1 MARRTPGPLTSD
13 VLLRDV
19 IESDLPIFFDQQLDS
34 DANHMAAFTTR
45 DPANRDAFAA
55 HWTRILGDETITI
68 KTILFDGHVAGYVL
82 IYEDEEFGKPEVSY
96 WIGKNYWGKGVATRA
111 LSAFLSHVKVRPLC
125 GRAAKDNIASLRVLE
140 KCGFTICGEGRG
152 FSNARGEE
160 VEEFILR
167 LRANERDEAQ

>member
-1 MARRTPGPLTSD
+1 MARREPGPLTSD

-82 IYEDEEFGKPEVSY
+82 IYEDEEFG
-96 WIGKNYWGKGVATRA
+96 
-111 LSAFLSHVKVRPLC
+111 
-125 GRAAKDNIASLRVLE
+125 
-140 KCGFTICGEGRG
+140 
-152 FSNARGEE
+152 
-160 VEEFILR
+160 
-167 LRANERDEAQ
+167 

>member
-19 IESDLPIFFDQQLDS
+19 IESDLQIFFDQQLDS

-96 WIGKNYWGKGVATRA
+96 WIGKNYCGK
-111 LSAFLSHVKVRPLC
+111 
-125 GRAAKDNIASLRVLE
+125 
-140 KCGFTICGEGRG
+140 GRG

>member
-19 IESDLPIFFDQQLDS
+19 IGSDLAIFFDQQLDS

-68 KTILFDGHVAGYVL
+68 KTILFDGHVV
-82 IYEDEEFGKPEVSY
+82 FFSSRRRH
-96 WIGKNYWGKGVATRA
+96 TR
-111 LSAFLSHVKVRPLC
+111 LQGDWSSDVC
-125 GRAAKDNIASLRVLE
+125 SSD
-140 KCGFTICGEGRG
+140 
-152 FSNARGEE
+152 
-160 VEEFILR
+160 
-167 LRANERDEAQ
+167 